1 MRRRLLLLVATT
13 GVAGKRHRDATHAV
27 PHDPCTCAR
36 SDPCITKR
44 AQDELSRTAGRDFS
58 DCFDPPD
65 PPSAGHVAERWR
77 SAAGNFSGQG
87 LEDRCLFNMFFSCGG
102 RPPFRRHGTFVE
114 IGALNGRT
122 FSNTAFFQEA
132 MGWDGVLIESNSA
145 LYAKL
150 RRSSGRCSSARRVR
164 GSRRRGEAS
173 CVHAAVCNSALP
185 VELVEAF
192 AIGGLVNH
200 SWKGTRVMQ
209 RRKRN
214 HPRTVMVRCERL
226 DAILQHEGMTKV
238 DFLSLDVEGAEDSV
252 LQTLGSIQV
261 GVLLIETNQNQ
272 DQDAQVCRRLRSRG
286 MVQVATGVGYA
297 AINSIWAVPSEA
309 EHLQTSCALP
319 RAMMRHSD
327 R

>member
-13 GVAGKRHRDATHAV
+13 GVAGKSHRDAT
-27 PHDPCTCAR
+27 HDPCTCAR

-58 DCFDPPD
+58 DCFDPPER
-65 PPSAGHVAERWR
+65 PLARPRWR

-87 LEDRCLFNMFFSCGG
+87 LEDRCLFNMFFSCGE

-173 CVHAAVCNSALP
+173 CVHAAVCNSTLP
-185 VELVEAF
+185 VELVEAH
-192 AIGGLVNH
+192 AIGGLVNY
-200 SWKGTRVMQ
+200 SGKGTNCMQ

-226 DAILQHEGMTKV
+226 DAILQHEGVAKV
-238 DFLSLDVEGAEDSV
+238 DFLSLDMEGAEDSV

-261 GVLLIETNQNQ
+261 GVLLVEMNQNK
-272 DQDAQVCRRLRSRG
+272 DQAAQVCRRLRSRG
-286 MVQVATGVGYA
+286 MVQVATGVGHA
-297 AINSIWAVPSEA
+297 ASNSIWAVPSEA